1 MSVPE
6 PVETVPPVV
15 FESPVA
21 PFVEGE
27 LIPPVDVFP
36 TPLPLDP
43 LPTVQVLAETG
54 ADVWSW
60 PLAACLLLAVGGLAW
75 WFGREVES

>member
-1 MSVPE
+1 M
-6 PVETVPPVV
+6 PP
-15 FESPVA
+15 A
-21 PFVEGE
+21 GEGE
-27 LIPPVDVFP
+27 LIPPVDIFP

-60 PLAACLLLAVGGLAW
+60 LLVAVLLLAVGGAAW
-75 WFGREVES
+75 WFGREVDS

>member
-1 MSVPE
+1 MRTPE
-6 PVETVPPVV
+6 PTPIPAMPP
-15 FESPVA
+15 A
-21 PFVEGE
+21 PEGE

-54 ADVWSW
+54 AEPWSW
-60 PLAACLLLAVGGLAW
+60 VLAAVLLLAVGGAAW